1 MIRIVIVLF
10 VLLPFMTLIACE
22 TSSKPSEITELRGI
36 YLELHGNVKFGAYPL
51 VSDGDWRKLFCS
63 LRQLG
68 LNAVFPNVVS
78 PSGAIYPSQVVPPK
92 PASALMGFKDLL
104 AELVAAA
111 HDEGL
116 EIHPWTIEWYHAPE
130 DIDQD
135 RLVHDSDGNTHNTLC
150 PSLEANR
157 ELMRQMLLE
166 LVRNYDLDGIQYDY
180 MRLPG
185 SKYCYCPN
193 CRAGFEKTIGRTV
206 DEWPADVL
214 AGGKLEGRYTE
225 YLEGNLTSFVRE
237 MYFRIKQIKPSIVI
251 SAAVWCHD
259 SLPRHPG
266 VRQNWGMWVE
276 NGWLDF
282 IAPMN
287 YGNKWV
293 VDHFEVYARNEAKHV
308 IGKMPLVFGLGA
320 YLDTPESQV
329 EDVRLSRELGGD
341 GFIIYTLTEKIFNS
355 HLPAL
360 SREVWST
367 PARVPAFGRR

>member
-10 VLLPFMTLIACE
+10 LLLPFITLMACG
-22 TSSKPSEITELRGI
+22 TSPKPSEITELRGV
-36 YLELHGNVKFGAYPL
+36 YMEMHNNVRFGAYPL
-51 VSDGDWRKLFCS
+51 VPDRDWRKLFSS

-78 PSGAIYPSQVVPPK
+78 PSGAIYPSQVVPTK
-92 PASALMGFKDLL
+92 PISALMGFKDLL

-130 DIDQD
+130 NIAQD
-135 RLVHDSDGNTHNTLC
+135 RLVCDSAGKTDNTLC

-157 ELMRQMLLE
+157 EMMRRMLLE

-214 AGGKLEGRYTE
+214 TGGKLEERYTE
-225 YLEGNLTSFVRE
+225 YLEENLTSFVEE
-237 MYFRIKQIKPSIVI
+237 MYFRIKQIKPDIVI

-266 VRQNWGMWVE
+266 VRQNWGKWVE

-293 VDHFEVYARNEAKHV
+293 VDHFELYARNESRHV

-320 YLDTPESQV
+320 YLDPPESLV
-329 EDVRLSRELGGD
+329 EDVKLSRELGGD

-355 HLPAL
+355 HLPVL
-360 SREVWST
+360 SREVWPA